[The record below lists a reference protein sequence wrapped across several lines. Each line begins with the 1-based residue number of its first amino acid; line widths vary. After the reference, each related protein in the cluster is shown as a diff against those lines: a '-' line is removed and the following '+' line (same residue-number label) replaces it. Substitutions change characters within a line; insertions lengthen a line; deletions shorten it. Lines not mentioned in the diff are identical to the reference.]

1 MKLATFFGMLLTTG
15 LYALSMIISYLTNPY
30 DPEDLII
37 YRKSKGGKDV
47 VIIIAKLLVSLSIIF
62 TFPPTYFP
70 LRLSVANSFTKGIIS
85 TKFNIIF
92 TFISCYV
99 CAAIASVYD
108 KILNYLSYIGG
119 FLSVFICYLFPIL
132 LYIYTSGKP
141 ITYWKNIIEFIA
153 AIILCI
159 IGFMG
164 GILTIIDDVT
174 N

>member
-92 TFISCYV
+92 TFVSCYA
-99 CAAIASVYD
+99 CAAVASVYD

-119 FLSVFICYLFPIL
+119 FLSVFICYLMPIL
-132 LYIYTSGKP
+132 LYIYTSEKP
-141 ITYWKNIIEFIA
+141 ITYWKNIIEITLSV
-153 AIILCI
+153 ILCI
-159 IGFMG
+159 IGFTG